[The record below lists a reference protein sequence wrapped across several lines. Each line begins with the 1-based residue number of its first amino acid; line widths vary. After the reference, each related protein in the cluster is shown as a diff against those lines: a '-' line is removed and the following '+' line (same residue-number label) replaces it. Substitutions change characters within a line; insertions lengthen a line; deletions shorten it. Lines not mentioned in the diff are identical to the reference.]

1 MANSSM
7 LPQILQDKTNLAL
20 EECIN
25 ESLNID
31 LSKIMTCMPDNLQ
44 NSVLSSLAAQYH
56 ILSEGWNDCKTRD
69 EKISLLK
76 RAIKLHRYK
85 ATVKAIKECIN
96 SEDIKSDYIPWFNY
110 DGLPHHF
117 KIKLYLD
124 GISYSQEIKNTI
136 LKKIEEYKQ
145 LRAKLDKTEIMHL
158 VTSSLAIKQV
168 PIITRR
174 III

>member
-25 ESLNID
+25 KSLDFD
-31 LSKIMTCMPDNLQ
+31 LSKIMTCMPDNLSD
-44 NSVLSSLAAQYH
+44 SVLSALAGQFH
-56 ILSEGWNDCKTRD
+56 VLSEGWNDCKTRE

-76 RAIKLHRYK
+76 QAIRLHRYK

-96 SEDIKSDYIPWFNY
+96 SDDIKADYIPWFKY
-110 DGLPHHF
+110 DGLHHHF
-117 KIKLYLD
+117 KIRLYLD
-124 GISYSQEIKNTI
+124 GISYSEEIKSTI

-145 LRAKLDKTEIMHL
+145 LRAKLDKTEIMNL
-158 VTSSLAIKQV
+158 VTSGLSVMSV